1 MARLDYRPIAA
12 PDFSTALQGLN
23 LSNQMLTSGL
33 SGLGKAFQT
42 FDNTSTTGANQE
54 VLMRAMGYT
63 DRDAL
68 QQAITDRTLFAGYSP
83 SNITA
88 DTLSSIGSRQAALLS
103 RASVEESLNQTKY
116 DNRRKQAGNAA
127 MDSVAPQMADIYAS
141 AAGMSPLGNLVR
153 NLSPEQSKAF
163 FSNIQGLQGTDTA
176 NRSSLFNY
184 GKSIRDDSEGRQ
196 ADALA
201 IGAQTSGNDPTTFGD
216 IVRSSGMNPTV
227 QRRAMGQLGNVD
239 LSGIGGMGG
248 GRISPQTPNPGLFG
262 SLLQTESGGQQFNAD
277 GSVKTSSKGA
287 IGIAQVMPSTGPE
300 AAKLAGVPWDENKFK
315 TDPAYNASLGEAYFN
330 KQRADFGS
338 DEKALAAYNAGP
350 GAVRSALSKA
360 TTAGKPDDWLTYL
373 PKETQDYVPKTM
385 ARLGQQSGTNLQQLA
400 AQNAEAQRIGA
411 AAGVEN
417 AMAQGGV
424 QVGGLVDRIAKAI
437 PVNMNKDEAIQD
449 AKKRGIPVSGVQADR
464 ALEYARANNVPYSVA
479 LELMAESSVPTR
491 WGSFVDGF
499 VPFASSDSRKI
510 DFDKYET
517 AVAQYGAKGSTGF
530 QAQADT
536 AGQLRVAQSNVV
548 QQQQVLDQ
556 ATQRLTALQQAKQV
570 NPAISDMAIA
580 RAQAQ
585 VDSSL
590 AQLNRAAQQTEQIH
604 KHLVGSTPVAQSSGQ
619 PVSGE
624 MVRRDSVQTFGKQE
638 SPSGW
643 RDPYNRP
650 AEKTRAFTPIF
661 SDSPLRKQN

>member
-103 RASVEESLNQTKY
+103 RASGEESLNQTKY

-127 MDSVAPQMADIYAS
+127 MDAVAPQMADIYAS

-176 NRSSLFNY
+176 NKSSLFNL
-184 GKSIRDDSEGRQ
+184 GKTVRDDTEGRQ

-201 IGAQTSGNDPTTFGD
+201 NQALLGANDPTGYGD
-216 IVRSSGMNPTV
+216 ILRGSGANPSV
-227 QRRAMGQLGNVD
+227 MRRATSQLGNVD
-239 LSGIGGMGG
+239 LSGIGGGG
-248 GRISPQTPNPGLFG
+248 VSTQPPSPSLFG

-315 TDPAYNASLGEAYFN
+315 SDPAYNASLGEAYFN

-360 TTAGKPDDWLTYL
+360 TAAGKPDDWLTFL

-385 ARLGQQSGTNLQQLA
+385 TRLGQQSGTNLQQLA
-400 AQNAEAQRIGA
+400 AQNAQAQRLGA

-417 AMAQGGV
+417 AMAQGSV
-424 QVGGLVDRIAKAI
+424 QVGSLADRINKAI

-479 LELMAESSVPTR
+479 LELMAEASVPTR

-499 VPFASSDSRKI
+499 VPFATSDSRKI

-580 RAQAQ
+580 RAQVQ

-590 AQLNRAAQQTEQIH
+590 AQLNRAAQQTEQIQ
-604 KHLVGSTPVAQSSGQ
+604 KHLVGSTPVAQTTGQ

-624 MVRRDSVQTFGKQE
+624 LVRRGTVQTFGKQE